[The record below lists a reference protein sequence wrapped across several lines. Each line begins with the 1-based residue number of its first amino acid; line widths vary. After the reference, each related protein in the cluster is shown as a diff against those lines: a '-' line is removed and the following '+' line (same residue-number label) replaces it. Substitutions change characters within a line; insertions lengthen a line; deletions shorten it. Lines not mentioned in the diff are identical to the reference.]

1 MTVAQTRDAGGDA
14 AVAEVPPPPV
24 AAAVPRSDG
33 RATAGGGDGGARV
46 IALPTRRRAI
56 LQEFQ
61 PDALEVEHR
70 APPAVTRLTLYVVAA
85 LIVSAIAWAALSHVD
100 RVVVAQGKLV
110 TTAPNLVVQPLETS
124 VVRSLPVAVGDV
136 VRAGEVV
143 ATLDPTFSESDVRQ
157 LREKLASRAAQVARL
172 EAEIEG
178 RPYQPTAQAT
188 PGERLQAESFAQRQA
203 YVRAKLS
210 DFDARRARTLA
221 SVETN
226 KRDQEVLQKRLEA
239 ARELETMRM
248 ELLQKQIGS
257 RVSLLETRNA
267 RLELEGRIEHLR
279 QNLPELSHELDAITA
294 ERQTFREQFRQET
307 LDELV
312 KLRGERDAT
321 AEELNKATLRQR
333 MVALTAPADAVVLEV
348 AARSVG
354 SVVRE
359 AEPLLTLVPL
369 NAPLEAELAVEARD
383 VGRIAV
389 GQTVRV
395 KLDAFPY
402 QEHGMAT
409 GRLRVISEGAFAKD
423 RERQS
428 AAAEPVY
435 RARVTLDD
443 VSLRNVPQDMR
454 LLPGMTVAGE
464 VVVGQ
469 RNVLSY
475 FLHPLLR
482 GLDESLREP

>member
-1 MTVAQTRDAGGDA
+1 MSAVRAEGGGEA
-14 AVAEVPPPPV
+14 AVAEAPAPPPGAP
-24 AAAVPRSDG
+24 PRP
-33 RATAGGGDGGARV
+33 ADGGARI

-70 APPAVTRLTLYVVAA
+70 APPAISRLTLYTVAG
-85 LIVSAIAWAALSHVD
+85 LILAAIAWAALSHVD
-100 RVVVAQGKLV
+100 RVVVAQGRLV
-110 TTAPNLVVQPLETS
+110 TTSPNLVVQPLETS
-124 VVRSLPVAVGDV
+124 VIRSLPVAVGDV
-136 VRAGEVV
+136 VRAGDVV
-143 ATLDPTFSESDVRQ
+143 ATLDPTFSEADVRQ
-157 LREKLASRAAQVARL
+157 LRERLASRSAQVARL
-172 EAEIEG
+172 EAEAEG
-178 RPYQPTAQAT
+178 RPYRLPEQSTAD
-188 PGERLQAESFAQRQA
+188 ERLQAESFGQRQA

-210 DFDARRARTLA
+210 DFNARRARTLA
-221 SVETN
+221 AIETN
-226 KRDQEVLQKRLEA
+226 KRDQEVLQQRLEA
-239 ARELETMRM
+239 ARELEAMRAD
-248 ELLQKQIGS
+248 LLQKQIGS

-267 RLELEGRIEHLR
+267 RLELEGRIEHLK
-279 QNLPELSHELDAITA
+279 QNLVELSHELDTNAA
-294 ERQTFREQFRQET
+294 ERQTFLEQFRQET
-307 LDELV
+307 LEELV

-321 AEELNKATLRQR
+321 AEELNKAHLRQR

-348 AARSVG
+348 ANRSIG

-383 VGRIAV
+383 VGRLAI

-395 KLDAFPY
+395 KFDAFPY
-402 QEHGMAT
+402 QEHGMAG

-423 RERQS
+423 RERAS
-428 AAAEPVY
+428 TVDPVY
-435 RARVTLDD
+435 RARVALEDT
-443 VSLRNVPQDMR
+443 SLRNVPSDIR